1 MSTMNMSPAA
11 KPILRLPNVRFFELH
26 MDGAKGLVAERH
38 LGAQFSTSTWTD
50 GNPVPTDGVVESV
63 MASHSSG
70 IGIGQPREA
79 ARHVAL
85 RADDRP
91 RIPADALRALDVLD
105 DAARRA
111 GIIDATV
118 TRDQARGSVE
128 YAFRRAP
135 WHDIETTTTPSPE
148 LLEFVHTAQGI
159 LDTLGPAM
167 TPRT

>member
-1 MSTMNMSPAA
+1 MTISPTSA
-11 KPILRLPNVRFFELH
+11 PILRLPNVRFFELH

-38 LGAQFSTSTWTD
+38 LGVQFKTSAWTD
-50 GNPVPTDGVVESV
+50 GNPIPTDGVVEALV
-63 MASHSSG
+63 ASHSFG

-79 ARHVAL
+79 EQHLAL

-91 RIPADALRALDVLD
+91 RIPADSLRALDLLD

-118 TRDQARGSVE
+118 SRDQATGSIE

-135 WHDIETTTTPSPE
+135 WLDIETTKKPSPE
-148 LLEFVHTAQGI
+148 LVAFVDTAQRI
-159 LDTLGPAM
+159 LDSLQPAM
-167 TPRT
+167 KPRTR